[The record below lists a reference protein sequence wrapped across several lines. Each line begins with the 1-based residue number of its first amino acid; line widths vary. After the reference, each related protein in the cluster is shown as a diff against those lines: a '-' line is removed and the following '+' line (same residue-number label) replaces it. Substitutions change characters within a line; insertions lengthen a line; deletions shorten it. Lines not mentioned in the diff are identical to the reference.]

1 MAKSGAVFG
10 ALADPTRRAILECLR
25 SGGRTAGA
33 VADQFKISWPAVS
46 RHLRVL
52 KAAGLIWETRDGRS
66 RYYEINPQAL
76 FPVSA
81 WLHQFSAHTKPSP
94 SPVSLI
100 PGGIGRESTS

>member
-25 SGGRTAGA
+25 NGGRTAGA
-33 VADQFKISWPAVS
+33 VADQFKVSWPAIS

-66 RYYEINPQAL
+66 RHYEINPQAL
-76 FPVSA
+76 FPVTV
-81 WLHQFSAHTKPSP
+81 WLHQFGANATTSQPPA
-94 SPVSLI
+94 SLV
-100 PGGIGRESTS
+100 PGGIGREYTS